1 MSGAEAVAA
10 SGNLRPLPTCLR
22 LNCRT
27 RPPRRRRAPCDGVST
42 GTRVRWR
49 PIARDLPAAG
59 VYCGTGLGNVG
70 DRGNALSVSSMT
82 STTSS
87 KPTRPATPEH
97 VAIIMDGNGR
107 WAGKRGAIAS
117 VGHKAGID
125 ALQRTVEGCVEL
137 GVRFLS
143 VFALSTENSI
153 NRAAEEV
160 TFLVQLVRSV
170 VSDRLDKLHKEG
182 VRLRFVGN
190 LEGIG
195 DPHFMKIV
203 REAEILTAANDT
215 LTLTVALN
223 FSGTDDIVRSTRA
236 VAQRVRDGSIDVAD
250 IDAAMISDSLS
261 MGYIAPENREPDLLI
276 RTGGERRVSNFL
288 LFELAYTELYFSDV
302 LWPDWDLEELE
313 KACADFGLRERRFGG

>member
-1 MSGAEAVAA
+1 MSGAVAA
-10 SGNLRPLPTCLR
+10 SPSPNLRQCLH
-22 LNCRT
+22 LNCQTSPLGR
-27 RPPRRRRAPCDGVST
+27 RPARCEGLIT
-42 GTRVRWR
+42 GSPLGRCSIVRGS
-49 PIARDLPAAG
+49 PVAG
-59 VYCGTGLGNVG
+59 VCCEGGAGELGDVGNVG
-70 DRGNALSVSSMT
+70 RMPASSMT
-82 STTSS
+82 PTTSY
-87 KPTRPATPEH
+87 KPSRSPTPEH
-97 VAIIMDGNGR
+97 VGIIMDGNGR
-107 WAGKRGAIAS
+107 WASKRGAIAS

-143 VFALSTENSI
+143 VFALSTENSM
-153 NRAAEEV
+153 NRSAEEV

-195 DPHFMKIV
+195 DPQLLSIV
-203 REAEILTAANDT
+203 QEAETLTAANDT

-223 FSGTDDIVRSTRA
+223 FSGTDDIVQATQA
-236 VAQRVRDGSIDVAD
+236 LAQRVRDGAIDVDD
-250 IDAAMISDSLS
+250 IDAAMISESLS

-288 LFELAYTELYFSDV
+288 LFEVAYTELYFSDV

-313 KACADFGLRERRFGG
+313 KACADFGRRERRFGG